1 MPSKTATVKVADVLR
16 SVSEMSPE
24 DVQALLKRMALELHA
39 PITIHS
45 PDLSPPGVTIV
56 LEFWRRK
63 QAEAALAT
71 NVHNRPERDRRTLGY
86 FRNIVTG
93 QFQFVGDTIC
103 FDWDGKLIDG
113 QHRMKAV
120 VRAAEAAER
129 AGLDPGTAGIWV
141 IVVRGL
147 PPEAQDSKD
156 IGAARS
162 AGDQLKLAGFDYASQ
177 MATLARMI
185 ITLGSAMPALPG
197 VSTVRPTDPEVHQL
211 VRQLSEEMTEC
222 IGLTKGGLRRAKELK
237 LMPRAV
243 QYALWEFRSYDPKTA
258 DGWLEWL
265 VSGADMPEGHPVM
278 VLRRYLLNPRRRK
291 LSALDQLDLFH
302 QSWNALQSGEAH
314 PHYEL
319 PVRAVRAPELTTAVY
334 VKPALLT
341 VLGAADAAPGKPDSP
356 PAVMFAAAAAG

>member
-16 SVSEMSPE
+16 SVSEMSPD
-24 DVQALLKRMALELHA
+24 DVQTLLKRMALELRV
-39 PITIHS
+39 PITIRS
-45 PDLSPPGVTIV
+45 PDLSPPGVTV
-56 LEFWRRK
+56 TLEFWRRE
-63 QAEAALAT
+63 QAKAALDA
-71 NVHNRPERDRRTLGY
+71 NVKNRTERDRRTLGY

-93 QFQFVGDTIC
+93 QWPFVGDSIR
-103 FDWDGKLIDG
+103 FDWDGKLLDG

-120 VRAAEAAER
+120 LRAAEAAEG
-129 AGLDPGTAGIWV
+129 AGLDPDTAGIWV

-147 PPEAQDSKD
+147 PPEAQDSID
-156 IGAARS
+156 IGGARN

-185 ITLGSAMPALPG
+185 ITLGSAAPSLPG
-197 VSTVRPTDPEVHQL
+197 VSTIRPTDPEVQQL
-211 VRQLSEEMTEC
+211 VRQLSGEMTEC
-222 IGLTKGGLRRAKELK
+222 IGLAQEGLKRARELK

-243 QYALWEFRSYDPKTA
+243 QYALWEFRSYDQKTA

-265 VSGADMPEGHPVM
+265 VSGADMSEGHPVM

-302 QSWNALQSGEAH
+302 QSWNALQSGESR

-319 PVRAVRAPELTTAVY
+319 PVRPVRAPELTPAVY
-334 VKPALLT
+334 VKPPLLT
-341 VLGAADAAPGKPDSP
+341 VLGADDVDLGASDGP
-356 PAVMFAAAAAG
+356 PAVVFAAAAAG